1 MTDTHRVIVTGLN
14 ADGKSLI
21 AEDIPRKDDRPGQ
34 YDFWQTKAGSSSHD
48 LSVGRSPMNFFRLR
62 AAQCFVFSPFTR
74 RSKYEPGRNSDT
86 ARLVFQGSRRSQR
99 SRRYHSSSSDAY
111 DADS

>member
-1 MTDTHRVIVTGLN
+1 MTDTHWVIVTGLN

-48 LSVGRSPMNFFRLR
+48 LQSAGR
-62 AAQCFVFSPFTR
+62 Q
-74 RSKYEPGRNSDT
+74 
-86 ARLVFQGSRRSQR
+86 
-99 SRRYHSSSSDAY
+99 
-111 DADS
+111 